1 MLAHLVVI
9 QQALKEAITSSL
21 GPKTSLE
28 FCAFHKHPC
37 CRAQV
42 LRIPG

>member
-28 FCAFHKHPC
+28 FCAFP
-37 CRAQV
+37 AAN
-42 LRIPG
+42 IPAAGLGS